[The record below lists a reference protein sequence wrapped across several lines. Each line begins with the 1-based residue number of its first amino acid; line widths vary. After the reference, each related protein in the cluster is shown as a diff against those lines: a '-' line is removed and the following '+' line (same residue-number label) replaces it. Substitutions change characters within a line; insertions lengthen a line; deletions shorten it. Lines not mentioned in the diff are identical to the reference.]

1 MWYLFRSYIITDGWS
16 DSSPEYGILARLAH
30 ARDGE
35 LFARQIV
42 LEGGRILLAG
52 DARILLDGRSARHP
66 EHGLGD
72 LLKERVEGVRLV

>member
-1 MWYLFRSYIITDGWS
+1 MWYLFRSYIIADGWGVS
-16 DSSPEYGILARLAH
+16 TPEYGILARLAH

-35 LFARQIV
+35 LLAGDVVI
-42 LEGGRILLAG
+42 EGGRILLAS
-52 DARILLDGRSARHP
+52 DAGILLDGCGARHT